1 LVEWR
6 VKNKMSDVIAVLIV
20 CNEKLVCID
29 YDRPVWLAKNSSEL
43 RCTPNLDHFVVDG
56 ILGTLSNESLTKLG
70 ITKRFGTVD
79 FEKINSN
86 NELNDARKTL
96 YASKDLDIKYFHD
109 FNGDIQ
115 IHQDL
120 ARFRM
125 PILKV
130 EKLLTKELLELA
142 E

>member
-1 LVEWR
+1 
-6 VKNKMSDVIAVLIV
+6 MSDVIAVLMV

-29 YDRPVWLAKNSSEL
+29 FDRPVWLAKNSLEI

-70 ITKRFGTVD
+70 IAKRFGTLD
-79 FEKINSN
+79 FEKINSHS
-86 NELNDARKTL
+86 ELTEARKTL
-96 YASKDLDIKYFHD
+96 YASKDLEIKYFHD

-120 ARFRM
+120 ARFKM

-130 EKLLTKELLELA
+130 EKLSTKELLKLA

>member
-1 LVEWR
+1 
-6 VKNKMSDVIAVLIV
+6 MV

-29 YDRPVWLAKNSSEL
+29 YDRPVWLAKNSSGL

-125 PILKV
+125 PVLKV